1 VKHSVI
7 LIGYLKSR
15 WGLLLLFGI
24 QFAVLTLVLSL
35 YGLSLI
41 PLLYATLILVAVILL
56 FGLVDYRQYVK
67 SIRILEGMKKQASL
81 SLDNLPQAS
90 DPQKVLYA
98 EMMRILEQRCQRLS
112 REAKEREDAT
122 AQYYTIWSHQAK
134 TPLAAMRLLLQEG
147 EPDLGAL
154 QQELLKAE
162 QYVDMALQYQ
172 RLNRFSTD
180 LVLRS
185 YSVEDLVRQAVK
197 EVASLFIHKK
207 IKLELGDLEGTIL
220 TDKKWLLFVLEQ
232 ILSNAVK
239 YTSTGAV
246 TIYVNQATL
255 YIEDTG
261 IGISPEDL
269 PRIFEW
275 GYTGYNG
282 HGEHRATGIGL
293 SLCKKALTM
302 LGHSISISSQ
312 VGVGTTVAI
321 DLSRKELEIE

>member
-1 VKHSVI
+1 MKHSVI

-56 FGLVDYRQYVK
+56 FGLVDYRKYVK

-81 SLDNLPQAS
+81 SLDDLPQES
-90 DPQKVLYA
+90 DPQKALYA
-98 EMMRILEQRCQRLS
+98 EMMGILEHRCQRLS

-134 TPLAAMRLLLQEG
+134 TPLAAMRLLLQEE

-293 SLCKKALTM
+293 SLCKKALAM
-302 LGHSISISSQ
+302 LGHSICISSQ
-312 VGVGTTVAI
+312 VGVGTAVAI